1 MEDDNNFY
9 EARLDKIFGSGSI
22 WKHRTFRT
30 ILDPFSSEWDGTDY
44 DKKIEILEKVIAS
57 GEDLEALFSDYKK
70 RYDEQNRKDIS
81 SSIEIALT
89 KLLQYR
95 LKK

>member
-1 MEDDNNFY
+1 MDDDNFY
-9 EARLDKIFGSGSI
+9 EARLDKIFGNGSM

-30 ILDPFSSEWDGTDY
+30 ILDPFSSEWNGTDY
-44 DKKIEILEKVIAS
+44 NKKIEILEKVVAA
-57 GEDLEALFSDYKK
+57 GEDLEMLISEYKE

-81 SSIEIALT
+81 SSVESALT

-95 LKK
+95 LTK

>member
-1 MEDDNNFY
+1 MEDDNFY
-9 EARLDKIFGSGSI
+9 EARLDKVFGKGSM

-30 ILDPFSSEWDGTDY
+30 IFDPFSSEWNMTDY
-44 DKKIEILEKVIAS
+44 KKKIEILEKVIES
-57 GEDLEALFSDYKK
+57 GENLEDLINDYKE

-81 SSIEIALT
+81 LSVESALV

-95 LKK
+95 LTK

>member
-1 MEDDNNFY
+1 MEDDNFY
-9 EARLDKIFGSGSI
+9 EARLDKIFGNGSM

-30 ILDPFSSEWDGTDY
+30 IFDPFSSEWNGTDY
-44 DKKIEILEKVIAS
+44 DKKIEILEKVVAA
-57 GEDLEALFSDYKK
+57 GEDLEILISDYKE

-81 SSIEIALT
+81 SSVESALT

-95 LKK
+95 LTK

>member
-1 MEDDNNFY
+1 MKEDNYY
-9 EARLDKIFGSGSI
+9 EARLDKIFGNGSM

-30 ILDPFSSEWDGTDY
+30 ILDPLSSEWNGTDY
-44 DKKIEILEKVIAS
+44 DKKIEILEKVVAA
-57 GEDLEALFSDYKK
+57 GEDLEVLISDYKE

-81 SSIEIALT
+81 SSVESALT

-95 LKK
+95 LTK